1 MNDRNVAKEKREV
14 LALLCYEVP
23 VPPLKQYS
31 GIWEWIYISYKIMLW
46 TLASNIF
53 KNNYNLYGIKIKKM
67 ESFKCFI
74 KTRKGRKNERKKERK
89 NKATNR
95 NKLYLPH

>member
-31 GIWEWIYISYKIMLW
+31 GI
-46 TLASNIF
+46 
-53 KNNYNLYGIKIKKM
+53 
-67 ESFKCFI
+67 
-74 KTRKGRKNERKKERK
+74 
-89 NKATNR
+89 
-95 NKLYLPH
+95 